1 MAKLNHIRPLGQGP
15 WPEVRKGVQIAKF
28 FTHRQIDS
36 LKKGLLG
43 NQIVRW
49 KMAILVTLVLSQRE
63 ESTKSRSINIYQ
75 EPSMCKKQKAG
86 QSLLSKGD
94 CNFKPTPLSPRWAT
108 KT

>member
-63 ESTKSRSINIYQ
+63 ERERGRDTGRGRSRPHAPGARCGIRSRVSRIA
-75 EPSMCKKQKAG
+75 PRA
-86 QSLLSKGD
+86 KG
-94 CNFKPTPLSPRWAT
+94 RR
-108 KT
+108 